1 MDIDTSQRIYPLSKD
16 LSFAKKEYRIYI
28 LCQAASHALLIVILE
43 HTFGGIRK
51 VITEHWL

>member
-51 VITEHWL
+51 VITEHRL